1 MPIAK
6 TQLKINDRTLDQ
18 LIDKYETN
26 RNLMYLHN
34 RALPPSIMNAMLES
48 IESSGYETI
57 RNMSQINKENISKPI
72 TSDEKNL
79 NQTQESSFF
88 GGLNLD

>member
-1 MPIAK
+1 
-6 TQLKINDRTLDQ
+6 
-18 LIDKYETN
+18 
-26 RNLMYLHN
+26 MYLHN

-57 RNMSQINKENISKPI
+57 RNMSQINKENILKPI
-72 TSDEKNL
+72 TNDEKNL